1 MGFPKSL
8 FFQFDRSMY
17 DQILKVRFLRNGQV
31 LGVETIRPNM
41 AGVVDLNFNL
51 NLQTGD
57 QLEVVF
63 QDKKATYSIT
73 LLEKMVS

>member
-51 NLQTGD
+51 NLNTGD

-63 QDKKATYSIT
+63 KIKSNLFDHST
-73 LLEKMVS
+73 